1 MAKSLGL
8 IHTVEY
14 ALSNAATN
22 DAGLIDLPG
31 QLSKSLQHKVRAMSS
46 FKVTGIDI
54 ALDGTANAAV
64 AGRILYFAP
73 TKGRVEALKYA
84 WQACKTMFKTKGVK
98 YWNNLNYDFRP
109 IWQDPTTILLT
120 GATGADF
127 LNQASLEL
135 VGGVEQPLCLIAPP
149 VGVSSVFATYNANI
163 QPDQTGVPDFN
174 QGYTTMSGT
183 TGDMVINEGR
193 YLVSLIPEASEDPE
207 EIPFQLSLDTTD
219 DSASSTFMW
228 RPDPILYLSVL
239 TGQMLVVID
248 SSSDTGADLNMSVH
262 VAGWKSIM
270 GSHRRRKTSSKRK
283 THGRKRH
290 SKK

>member
-8 IHTVEY
+8 IHTVDY
-14 ALSNAATN
+14 QLSNANTN
-22 DAGLIDLPG
+22 DRGLIDLPG
-31 QLSKSLQHKVRAMSS
+31 QLSSQLQHKVRMMSS

-54 ALDGTANAAV
+54 AMDGNVDASI

-109 IWQDPTTILLT
+109 VFEDPANILMT
-120 GATGADF
+120 GATGTDF

-135 VGGVEQPLCLIAPP
+135 VGGVEQPLCLVGPP
-149 VGVSSVFATYNANI
+149 AGVSAVFATYNANI
-163 QPDQTGVPDFN
+163 EPDQAGAPDFS
-174 QGYTTMSGT
+174 QGYTTIAGT

-193 YLVSLIPEASEDPE
+193 YLISLVPEASQEPE
-207 EIPFQLSLDTTD
+207 EIPFQLSYDGAGEEA
-219 DSASSTFMW
+219 SATFLW
-228 RPDPILYLSVL
+228 RPDPVLYLSVL
-239 TGQMLVVID
+239 TGQLLVVID
-248 SSSDTGADLNMSVH
+248 DSSDAGADLNMSVH

-270 GSHRRRKTSSKRK
+270 GSRRRRKTSSKRK